1 MMRNLLR
8 NFSLKSQSVN
18 KSKKIQLRNLPAK
31 KEKEHCGRQIHTDKY
46 NKNTTLMFFFLQS
59 KTSYGNHA
67 FFFICSSFF

>member
-1 MMRNLLR
+1 M
-8 NFSLKSQSVN
+8 KSQSVN

-31 KEKEHCGRQIHTDKY
+31 KEKEHCGRQIPTDKY

-67 FFFICSSFF
+67 FFLFVVVFFKRL